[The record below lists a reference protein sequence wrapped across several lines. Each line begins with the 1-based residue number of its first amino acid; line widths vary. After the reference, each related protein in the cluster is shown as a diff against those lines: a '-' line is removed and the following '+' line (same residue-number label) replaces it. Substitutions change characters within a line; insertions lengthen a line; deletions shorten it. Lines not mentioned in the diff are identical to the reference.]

1 MGNVGAF
8 REASLYPTWRV
19 DEPESRFVADPM
31 HLVRR
36 LREMPAAEVAARQRA
51 MAAHRADVLYD
62 EPGSRV
68 GTHFL
73 RGLDRC
79 LEKMAREDAALAAR
93 NASLACNATALAAA
107 AEVDKRTT

>member
-1 MGNVGAF
+1 M
-8 REASLYPTWRV
+8 
-19 DEPESRFVADPM
+19 
-31 HLVRR
+31 
-36 LREMPAAEVAARQRA
+36 
-51 MAAHRADVLYD
+51 LYD

-107 AEVDKRTT
+107 AEVDKRTS